1 MENLDRS
8 FDAAL
13 DAVLKAGKQKL
24 ELGSRRD
31 SLLKKL
37 VNIGYENQFSPED
50 RIKARRDIK
59 EVISEHLDKNQK
71 EIPEQ

>member
-13 DAVLKAGKQKL
+13 DAVLDAGKQQR

-50 RIKARRDIK
+50 RITARRDIK
-59 EVISEHLDKNQK
+59 EVVAEHLGQSQE
-71 EIPEQ
+71 EISD

>member
-1 MENLDRS
+1 MENIDRS

-13 DAVLKAGKQKL
+13 EAVLEAGKQQR

-31 SLLKKL
+31 GLLKKL

-50 RIKARRDIK
+50 RVRARRVIK
-59 EVISEHLDKNQK
+59 EVVAEHLGQTQEEVSD
-71 EIPEQ
+71 

>member
-1 MENLDRS
+1 MENIDRS

-13 DAVLKAGKQKL
+13 DAVLDAGKQQR
-24 ELGSRRD
+24 ELGPRRD

-59 EVISEHLDKNQK
+59 EVVAEHLGQGQEEISE
-71 EIPEQ
+71 

>member
-1 MENLDRS
+1 MENIDRS

-13 DAVLKAGKQKL
+13 EAVLEAGRQNR
-24 ELGSRRD
+24 ELGSRSE

-50 RIKARRDIK
+50 RVKSRRDIK
-59 EVISEHLDKNQK
+59 EVIAEFLGQNQEEISE
-71 EIPEQ
+71 

>member
-1 MENLDRS
+1 MENIDRS

-13 DAVLKAGKQKL
+13 DAVLDAGKRQR
-24 ELGSRRD
+24 ELGARRD
-31 SLLKKL
+31 GLLKKL

-59 EVISEHLDKNQK
+59 EVVAEHLGQNLEEISE
-71 EIPEQ
+71 

>member
-1 MENLDRS
+1 MENIDRS

-13 DAVLKAGKQKL
+13 DAVLDAGKQQR
-24 ELGSRRD
+24 ELGARRD
-31 SLLKKL
+31 GLLKKL

-59 EVISEHLDKNQK
+59 EVVAEHLGQNIE
-71 EIPEQ
+71 EIPE